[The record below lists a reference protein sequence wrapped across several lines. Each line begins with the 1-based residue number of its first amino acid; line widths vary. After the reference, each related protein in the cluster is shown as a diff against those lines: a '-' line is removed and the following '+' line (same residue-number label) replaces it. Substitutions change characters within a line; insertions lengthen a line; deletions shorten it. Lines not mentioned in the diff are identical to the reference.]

1 MTDEPKVTLSASVPP
16 DLKKRFQRIATVKR
30 WSLSQT
36 VIVFIEEYL
45 ETWEKELGI
54 VDEPVPTPT
63 SKKAKS
69 VS

>member
-16 DLKKRFQRIATVKR
+16 NLKKRFQQIATEKR

-45 ETWEKELGI
+45 DDWENELGLS
-54 VDEPVPTPT
+54 PNSSTPN
-63 SKKAKS
+63 KKAKKRS